1 MNKKIKLTAIDTQI
15 KPIIHAVQYD
25 TARMLECYIAD
36 VDISD
41 ISAARIYARKP
52 DGTEVYNDCTLEEE
66 YILAPLS
73 SQTLA
78 VVGQV
83 ECQLQLKVGDTL
95 TTFEFIIIVDESLV
109 SSSAIESSNEYTAL
123 EDALNRVEDVE
134 AGLPSKVS
142 KSGDTMSGDLNMDGN
157 TVTGLADPTDSTDA
171 ATKNYVDSHAPSV
184 VVDDEMS
191 ETSENPVQ
199 NKVITETLQ
208 GLAADVETEL
218 NNKVSKTGDNIT
230 GILQFAG
237 NNARITFTGTSANPC
252 ILAGGKRIAGVG
264 TPQVITDAA
273 NVKYVDDKIAAA
285 LIVNTEEVIP

>member
-1 MNKKIKLTAIDTQI
+1 MNATIHLSAINNKLKQ
-15 KPIIHAVQYD
+15 IIHAVQYD
-25 TARMLECYIAD
+25 TARFLDCYIDD
-36 VDISD
+36 VDIGD
-41 ISAARIYARKP
+41 ITEARIYARKP
-52 DGTEVYNDCTLEEE
+52 DGTEVYNNAVVGTE
-66 YILAPLS
+66 YITVPLT

-95 TTFEFIIIVDESLV
+95 TTFEFIVIVDESLV

-184 VVDDEMS
+184 VIDSEMS

-199 NKVITETLQ
+199 NKVITEAFQ
-208 GLAADVETEL
+208 NLASDVETEL

-230 GILQFAG
+230 GLITFGGA
-237 NNARITFTGTSANPC
+237 NARLNFLGTVANPC
-252 ILAGGKRIAGVG
+252 ILAGGKRIAQVG
-264 TPQVITDAA
+264 YPSIATDAA
-273 NVKYVDDKIAAA
+273 NRKYVDD
-285 LIVNTEEVIP
+285 LIGNINTILATLATI